1 MIAVERIPYEPREHA
16 PGRLRLLEEF
26 VNTVD
31 FEHGREVLHEP
42 RRLGELLAGLGLLDA
57 RSKPDEADLQRAL
70 EVRGALRALLLA
82 NNGGDRDPDSLR
94 TLERTADEGRL
105 TLRFGSDGAELVAAA
120 PDVNGALAA
129 LVGIVATSMAE
140 GTWPRMK
147 ACREDACGWAFYD
160 RSRNRSS
167 TWCHMS
173 VCGNRAKTRAYRE
186 RRRSA

>member
-1 MIAVERIPYEPREHA
+1 M
-16 PGRLRLLEEF
+16 
-26 VNTVD
+26 
-31 FEHGREVLHEP
+31 
-42 RRLGELLAGLGLLDA
+42 
-57 RSKPDEADLQRAL
+57 
-70 EVRGALRALLLA
+70 
-82 NNGGDRDPDSLR
+82 
-94 TLERTADEGRL
+94 DEGRL